1 LGVLQSKTFF
11 LALKP
16 QLSIKNCVMD
26 INNIVIDT
34 PSEVGSGMV
43 LNTASKLQLNEIRK
57 WLQFFA
63 VLGIV
68 FCVLMAIASFVF
80 FYVLATEE
88 TFATMPRQTTYTM
101 FIIPVFAL
109 LTIPPVIFTLKF
121 SQKMRTALF
130 TSNSVLAEDAFKNL
144 RNTFRFVGII
154 TILTYV
160 LYLVLFFVGVVA
172 GTFSF

>member
-1 LGVLQSKTFF
+1 
-11 LALKP
+11 
-16 QLSIKNCVMD
+16 MD
-26 INNIVIDT
+26 INNTVIDT
-34 PSEVGSGMV
+34 SSEMGSGMV
-43 LNTASKLQLNEIRK
+43 FNTASKLQLNQIRK

-68 FCVLMAIASFVF
+68 FCVLMLIASFVF
-80 FYVLATEE
+80 FYVLATQE
-88 TFATMPRQTTYTM
+88 TFAAMPRQSLFAM
-101 FIIPVFAL
+101 FLIPVFIL
-109 LTIPPVIFTLKF
+109 FTIPPVIFTLRF

-130 TSNSVLAEDAFKNL
+130 TSNSQHAENAFKNL